1 MIQLTQVTKSTIR
14 SHLNS
19 HRIVP
24 FPFFD
29 VQVRYFCSYLSG
41 NFDLPSD
48 MDAYTAAEKE
58 RRRKEE
64 GIQEK
69 HYHKGW
75 CTYDVFTLPTITP
88 QGNPSPQDLGCVE
101 YYLGGSLGR

>member
-1 MIQLTQVTKSTIR
+1 MLLIQPKNLKSPIIKSTI
-14 SHLNS
+14 HTHFNS

-41 NFDLPSD
+41 NFDLPAD

-64 GIQEK
+64 GITEK
-69 HYHKGW
+69 HYHKGR
-75 CTYDVFTLPTITP
+75 CTYDVICYITL
-88 QGNPSPQDLGCVE
+88 
-101 YYLGGSLGR
+101 